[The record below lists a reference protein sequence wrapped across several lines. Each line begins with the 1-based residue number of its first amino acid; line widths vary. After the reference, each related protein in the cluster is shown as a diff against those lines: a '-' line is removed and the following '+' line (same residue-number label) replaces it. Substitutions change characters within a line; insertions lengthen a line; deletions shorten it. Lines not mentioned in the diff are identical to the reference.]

1 MIRGTPILGNLHMV
15 ITGLSEFIG
24 EMQDLKNN
32 SHSEGIYEIHSRVI
46 RHSWGI
52 LHKNLSDGDL

>member
-1 MIRGTPILGNLHMV
+1 MV

-24 EMQDLKNN
+24 EMQDSKNN